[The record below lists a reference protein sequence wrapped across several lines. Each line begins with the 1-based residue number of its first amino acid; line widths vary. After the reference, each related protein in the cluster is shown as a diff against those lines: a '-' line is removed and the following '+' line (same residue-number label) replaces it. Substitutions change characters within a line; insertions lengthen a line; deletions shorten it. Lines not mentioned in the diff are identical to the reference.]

1 MARPAFCSALGI
13 TEHSVMRP
21 TTDHVNEG
29 RDQTADTLN
38 HATEEV
44 ADTMTYAARPADHL
58 RQDAGQTRKNAA
70 EEPRM
75 QHSRWSHGWR
85 RHTWQ
90 GKESPMQNRYNAL
103 PRWDDGP
110 PAWQPQ
116 PGEVLAGMIDRYTI
130 SDTPQGLVRTVIVTE
145 ARTGEQV
152 SLRLASTCLLSLFA
166 QYQPHLGERIDV
178 RYRWHAPDHSYQR
191 WRLLMDRPETLD
203 FSPLGG
209 EASDEAPWHREPLGA
224 SVIAGSTPHIVE
236 GWIRQPAPHPERT
249 PRRPRLV
256 MKPRTANPA

>member
-13 TEHSVMRP
+13 TESYVMRP

-38 HATEEV
+38 HATEKV

-85 RHTWQ
+85 RHTSQ
-90 GKESPMQNRYNAL
+90 GKESLMQNRYNAL

-116 PGEVLAGMIDRYTI
+116 PGEVLAGVIDRYTI

-145 ARTGEQV
+145 AQTGEQV
-152 SLRLASTCLLSLFA
+152 GLRLASMCLLSLFA
-166 QYQPHLGERIDV
+166 QYQPRPGDRIDV
-178 RYRWHAPDHSYQR
+178 RYRWNAPDRSYQR
-191 WRLLMDRPETLD
+191 WRLFMDRLGTLD

-209 EASDEAPWHREPLGA
+209 EVSDEAPWQREPRR
-224 SVIAGSTPHIVE
+224 AGTV
-236 GWIRQPAPHPERT
+236 A
-249 PRRPRLV
+249 
-256 MKPRTANPA
+256 